1 MKLYRTEVTLKKITY
16 QSIENGYDR
25 LVLTREGYRNLDEIP
40 EIIEV
45 DYWEVFDE

>member
-1 MKLYRTEVTLKKITY
+1 MKLYRTQVTLNKIVY
-16 QSIENGYDR
+16 ESIENGYDK
-25 LVLTREGYRNLDEIP
+25 LVLTREGYRNLEEIP